1 MSFRLL
7 GASVTVASLLA
18 ACSGAGMHETDPSE
32 GGDGGEGG
40 VGGTASLG
48 GSGGEGGFGGTVT
61 STTTTGSTTT
71 GTTSSTTTTFTDFDC
86 EVAGVM
92 GQCLDVSDCA
102 AIPNYHSTP
111 GFCPGPANIQCCTPL
126 DAGMCDPAEHV
137 YPNDG
142 NITEEP
148 GEGGCPAGMIPID
161 TYCVDKYEA
170 SLVRGDDGT
179 SWSPY
184 FNPGMIPMIA
194 VSVANAV
201 PQGYI
206 DGDQASEACLNAG
219 KRLCAN
225 NEWLRACRGPNS
237 TTYPYGNT
245 KQLGVC
251 NDHRSVHPA
260 VEYYGTTDNW
270 IYSHIDNACLNQ
282 LPASLDRAGEN
293 PGCVTYEGAYDMMGN
308 LHEWTSDP
316 AGTFR
321 GGYYVDT
328 VLNGPGCLY
337 VTTAHN
343 TLHWD
348 YSTGFR
354 CCADP

>member
-1 MSFRLL
+1 MSLRFF
-7 GASVTVASLLA
+7 GASVAAVTLLA
-18 ACSGAGMHETDPSE
+18 ACGSGTQDTDPSE
-32 GGDGGEGG
+32 GGAGA
-40 VGGTASLG
+40 VG
-48 GSGGEGGFGGTVT
+48 GSGGMGGTLPVGGGGQGGFGGTM
-61 STTTTGSTTT
+61 STTGSTSTTSTT
-71 GTTSSTTTTFTDFDC
+71 GTTTSTLTDYDC
-86 EVAGVM
+86 AVAGVM
-92 GQCLDVSDCA
+92 GQCLDVADCA
-102 AIPNYHSTP
+102 MIPDFHSTA
-111 GFCPGPANIQCCTPL
+111 GFCPGPANIQCCTPN
-126 DAGMCDPAEHV
+126 DASVCDPMEHV

-142 NITEEP
+142 NILEEP
-148 GEGGCPAGMIPID
+148 GEGGCPAGMIPVTD
-161 TYCVDKYEA
+161 YCVDKYEA

-184 FNPGMIPMIA
+184 FNPGAIPMIA

-219 KRLCAN
+219 KRLCTN
-225 NEWLRACRGPNS
+225 TEWLRACRGPND

-245 KQLGVC
+245 KMLGVC

-260 VEYYGTTDNW
+260 AEYYGTTDSW

-282 LPASLDRAGEN
+282 LPDSLDRAGEN
-293 PGCVTYEGAYDMMGN
+293 AGCVTYEGAYDMMGN

-328 VLNGPGCLY
+328 VLNGPGCVY